1 MERNDHAALQQVVV
15 NGSGNGFEFYAD
27 ERRFFIDIPKQ
38 VVYVEGTACSDEIRL
53 DQPPDRD
60 EEHVDLFLTVM
71 EAVRECV
78 RVGEPSFVVMDYMTT
93 DDGLVTYYRVV
104 HDAGYVA
111 GLEGC
116 RIVATVYPK
125 VLS

>member
-1 MERNDHAALQQVVV
+1 MTDFSLLQQVVI
-15 NGSGNGFEFYAD
+15 NGSGNGFEFYAA
-27 ERRFFIDIPKQ
+27 EYRYFFNWQQQ
-38 VVYVEGTACSDEIRL
+38 VVYVEGTTCSEEIRL
-53 DQPPDRD
+53 DQPLDRD

-78 RVGEPSFVVMDYMTT
+78 RVGEPAFVVMDYMTT
-93 DDGLVTYYRVV
+93 DDGLEVYYRVV
-104 HDAGYVA
+104 YDVGYVA
-111 GLEGC
+111 TLQGC